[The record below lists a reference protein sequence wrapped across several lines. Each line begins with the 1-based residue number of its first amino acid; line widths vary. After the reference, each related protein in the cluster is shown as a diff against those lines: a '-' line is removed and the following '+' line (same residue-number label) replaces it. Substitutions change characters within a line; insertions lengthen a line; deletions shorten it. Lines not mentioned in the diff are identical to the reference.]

1 MCIAKCKLY
10 IVDPEALIR
19 FGGGSGPIHFSAF
32 RCIGIESSLMNCNPQ
47 STNIHCSHYQDAGVK
62 CSNGE
67 PNFYKGESF
76 IEISFSESCTENE
89 IQLNGGLL
97 QICHNSQWGLV
108 CLNPTLNNINEAKAA
123 CRQLGLPSR
132 GQIAN

>member
-1 MCIAKCKLY
+1 M

-32 RCIGIESSLMNCNPQ
+32 RCIGTESHLINCNSQ
-47 STNIHCSHYQDAGVK
+47 STDISCSHYQDAGVK

-67 PNFYKGESF
+67 PNFYKGELLMGLLSLL
-76 IEISFSESCTENE
+76 ESCTEKE

-97 QICHNSQWGLV
+97 QICHNSEWGLV
-108 CLNPTLNNINEAKAA
+108 CSNPYHDYMNEAKAA
-123 CRQLGLPSR
+123 CRQLGWPSR
-132 GQIAN
+132 GQIAD